1 MLEIDEERANYWL
14 EKAEESPRGQKAF
27 SYFKEGYNCAQ
38 AVVLAFADLI
48 GMDEKALARVSSSF
62 GGGMGRL
69 REVCGAVSGMF
80 FVAGALYGY
89 EEPGAAGQQE
99 KAAHYARIQEL
110 AGEYRAVNGS
120 IICRE
125 LLGLDTLGADQPT
138 PELRTAEYYKKRPC
152 GQLVMLAATI
162 LEEYIEKNAIVSNT
176 GENEC

>member
-1 MLEIDEERANYWL
+1 MLEIDEKKAEYWL
-14 EKAEESPRGQKAF
+14 KKAEESPRGQRALAL
-27 SYFKEGYNCAQ
+27 FKEGYNCAQ
-38 AVVLAFADLI
+38 SVAMAFADLI
-48 GMDEKALARVSSSF
+48 GIDEKLLARTTSSF

-89 EEPGAAGQQE
+89 EEPGTAGQQE
-99 KAAHYARIQEL
+99 KAAHYERIQEL

-120 IICRE
+120 IVCRE
-125 LLGLDTLGADQPT
+125 LLGLATSGADQPT

-162 LEEYIEKNAIVSNT
+162 LESYIKEHPT
-176 GENEC
+176 DRQDL